1 MGKSRKDDGALLEDE
16 LRLALDMVMPSYLAG
31 YANSLDSRHPRLV
44 RVSSAE
50 IAEALAGTLPS
61 HPAVAIF
68 VTEYMLEAGYRLERV
83 DGEMKWTLYAADGEP
98 G

>member
-1 MGKSRKDDGALLEDE
+1 MGKSSNDE
-16 LRLALDMVMPSYLAG
+16 LAKMLDELQAAVNKVMPHYLAG
-31 YANSLDSRHPRLV
+31 YAKSLDHLHLNLV

>member
-1 MGKSRKDDGALLEDE
+1 MVKSRKDDGALLEDE
-16 LRLALDMVMPSYLAG
+16 LRSALDMVMPSYLAG
-31 YANSLDSRHPRLV
+31 YANSPGPRHPRRV

-50 IAEALAGTLPS
+50 IADALAGTLLQ
-61 HPAVAIF
+61 HPCVPIF
-68 VTEYMLEAGYRLERV
+68 VTRYMLKAGYSLESV

>member
-31 YANSLDSRHPRLV
+31 YANSLDPRHPRRV

-50 IAEALAGTLPS
+50 IADALAGTLLQDPCV
-61 HPAVAIF
+61 PIF
-68 VTEYMLEAGYRLERV
+68 VTRYMLKAGYSLERV

>member
-16 LRLALDMVMPSYLAG
+16 LRSAVDMVMPRYLKG
-31 YANSLDSRHPRLV
+31 YAKSLDHLHLNCV

-50 IAEALAGTLPS
+50 IAEALAGALLP

-68 VTEYMLEAGYRLERV
+68 VTRYMLKAGYSLERV
-83 DGEMKWTLYAADGEP
+83 DGEMKWTLYVAGSD
-98 G
+98 